1 MTANNI
7 QTESDTRQ
15 IVDRYY
21 AAWASKDLT
30 AVRSPLHD
38 DLSFQ
43 GPIDTFDNADDY
55 LASIQQLF
63 AIVHGVE
70 PRKMFVDG
78 QDACTIYDLITATP
92 AGTAPVAEWVTVK
105 GDQIAAI
112 RVFFDARPFSPP
124 SGH

>member
-1 MTANNI
+1 MTASNAQAI
-7 QTESDTRQ
+7 SDTRQ

-30 AVRSPLHD
+30 AVRSLLHD
-38 DLSFQ
+38 DLSFH
-43 GPIDTFDNADDY
+43 GPLDTFDNADDY

-63 AIVHGVE
+63 AIVQGVE
-70 PRKMFVDG
+70 PRKVFVDG

-105 GDQIAAI
+105 GDKIAAI

-124 SGH
+124 SGL

>member
-1 MTANNI
+1 MTASDA
-7 QTESDTRQ
+7 QTISDTRQ

-21 AAWASKDLT
+21 AAWASKDLP
-30 AVRSPLHD
+30 AVRSLLHD
-38 DLSFQ
+38 DLSFH
-43 GPIDTFDNADDY
+43 GPIDTFNNADDY

-63 AIVHGVE
+63 AIVKGVE

-105 GDQIAAI
+105 GDKIATI